1 MGASISQTSLPQ
13 NGSPLGGIRRVFGAR
28 PARVGMGRRTQSL
41 QYPNPGR
48 IARQEKRCC
57 TSGSLQLSLYV
68 EEESKP
74 KLPHFTPPDEPDSL
88 PRITKETFINA
99 LDGTHANLVEN
110 LTVIDCRFEYEYQGG
125 HIEGALNYNDKE
137 KLASQL
143 FDDAATI
150 GKTLIL
156 HCEYSN
162 HRAPIMAKFIRQRD
176 RAVNQEHYPKLTY
189 PEIYILDGG
198 YSSFFESYRI
208 RCFPQNYVE
217 MSSKEHENACERGM
231 AKVKKRGKLSRAQ
244 TYAFGQSAV
253 RAVEPLTRPIT
264 AAPQLLD
271 SMDIDFG
278 QSITINNHPMPRRL
292 ESY

>member
-1 MGASISQTSLPQ
+1 L
-13 NGSPLGGIRRVFGAR
+13 
-28 PARVGMGRRTQSL
+28 
-41 QYPNPGR
+41 
-48 IARQEKRCC
+48 
-57 TSGSLQLSLYV
+57 GSLQLSLYT
-68 EEESKP
+68 EEDNKP
-74 KLPHFTPPDEPDSL
+74 KLPHFIPTDEPDGL
-88 PRITKETFINA
+88 PRITKETFIDI
-99 LDGTHANLVEN
+99 LDGVHAGMTEEV
-110 LTVIDCRFEYEYQGG
+110 TIIDCRFEYEYQGG

-143 FDDAATI
+143 FEDAAAA

-208 RCFPQNYVE
+208 KCFPQSYVE
-217 MSSKEHENACERGM
+217 MSSKEHENACEVGM
-231 AKVKKRGKLSRAQ
+231 AKVKRRAKLSRAQ
-244 TYAFGQSAV
+244 TYAFGQGLPRV
-253 RAVEPLTRPIT
+253 VEPFPRPINE
-264 AAPQLLD
+264 APQLLD
-271 SMDIDFG
+271 SMDIDIS
-278 QSITINNHPMPRRL
+278 QPIVVDHIRPRRL

>member
-1 MGASISQTSLPQ
+1 
-13 NGSPLGGIRRVFGAR
+13 
-28 PARVGMGRRTQSL
+28 MGRRTQSL

-48 IARQEKRCC
+48 TSRQEKRCC
-57 TSGSLQLSLYV
+57 TSGSLQLSLHV
-68 EEESKP
+68 EEEMRP
-74 KLPHFTPPDEPDSL
+74 KLPHFTPVDEPDSL
-88 PRITKETFINA
+88 PRITKETFIQV
-99 LDGTHANLVEN
+99 LDGTHADVVGDV
-110 LTVIDCRFEYEYQGG
+110 TVIDCRFEYEYQGG

-137 KLASQL
+137 KLACQL
-143 FDDAATI
+143 FEDGAAT

-176 RAVNQEHYPKLTY
+176 RAVNQEHYPRLTY

-198 YSSFFESYRI
+198 YSSFFVSHRT

-217 MSSKEHENACERGM
+217 MLSKEHENACERGM
-231 AKVKKRGKLSRAQ
+231 AKVKRRAKLSRAQ
-244 TYAFGQSAV
+244 TYAFGQGAPHV
-253 RAVEPLTRPIT
+253 AEQPLRPMET
-264 AAPQLLD
+264 APQLLD

-278 QSITINNHPMPRRL
+278 QSIAIENLMPRRL

>member
-1 MGASISQTSLPQ
+1 MGAAIPQ
-13 NGSPLGGIRRVFGAR
+13 ITLAQDGSPLGGIRRVFGAR
-28 PARVGMGRRTQSL
+28 PPRVGMGRRTQSL
-41 QYPNPGR
+41 QFPNPTR
-48 IARQEKRCC
+48 TTRQEKRCC
-57 TSGSLQLSLYV
+57 TSGSLQLSLHV
-68 EEESKP
+68 EDENKP

-88 PRITKETFINA
+88 PRITKETFTDI
-99 LDGTHANLVEN
+99 LDGNHAALVEN
-110 LTVIDCRFEYEYQGG
+110 VTVIDCRFEYEYQGG

-143 FDDAATI
+143 FDDAAI
-150 GKTLIL
+150 PGKTLIL

-176 RAVNQEHYPKLTY
+176 RAVNQEHYPRLTY

-198 YSSFFESYRI
+198 YSSFFQTYRT

-244 TYAFGQSAV
+244 TYAFGQGAP
-253 RAVEPLTRPIT
+253 RAIEPPIRSIT
-264 AAPQLLD
+264 TAPQLLD

-278 QSITINNHPMPRRL
+278 QSITLNHLMPRRL